1 MARGDVGDKVSS
13 GERLSWLLVVALC
26 LFFGYRLGA
35 QSGARERSELR
46 RALELSTSDA
56 TARSP
61 SLRGSSHD
69 EETEETEERE
79 ENQAEVGEAE
89 VDEREAEVVVA
100 TSLTARVSL
109 SEAERAR
116 LCPPCECPCATPK
129 PKPVKSR
136 ARRLPPPKMTPL
148 ERAKLLA
155 WVRRH
160 SERLRRCRDTG
171 QPIYRLHSRLRLKA
185 DASGVRSVQLKGKQV
200 PSSALSCIRSEM
212 LKWPPPEGLT
222 PAKHPLLIFNLQLD

>member
-1 MARGDVGDKVSS
+1 MTRGDERDKMSS
-13 GERLSWLLVVALC
+13 GERLSWVLVAALC

-35 QSGARERSELR
+35 QSSSRELFELR
-46 RALELSTSDA
+46 RDLEASMSSA
-56 TARSP
+56 PARSP
-61 SLRGSSHD
+61 SPVLSHS
-69 EETEETEERE
+69 EPGGTEEIGGTAERQTEQTEQTEQRL
-79 ENQAEVGEAE
+79 
-89 VDEREAEVVVA
+89 
-100 TSLTARVSL
+100 TSTVSPL
-109 SEAERAR
+109 SEAELDR
-116 LCPPCECPCATPK
+116 LCPPCDCPCATPK

-136 ARRLPPPKMTPL
+136 AKRLPPPKMTPL

-155 WVRRH
+155 WVKKH

-171 QPIYRLHSRLRLKA
+171 QPIYRLHSTLKLKA

-200 PSSALSCIRSEM
+200 PSSALACIRSEM